1 MALSSAIRSK
11 INLFASRS
19 EVMDK
24 LLDLTLMSK
33 WCSSI
38 ERCEKISTKEIN
50 IGSRYKVESAFLGRT
65 LFHEVEITK
74 YVPVTICSVES
85 YSGPIPFQLNFSL
98 EEIEIGT
105 LLLIEYQ
112 LDFSSLGSFVEKI
125 ASDMATAQI
134 EKDLLNLK
142 NLVESSR

>member
-1 MALSSAIRSK
+1 MALSSAIRSR
-11 INLFASRS
+11 ITLFASRS

-24 LLDLTLMSK
+24 LLDLTLMPK

-38 ERCEKISTKEIN
+38 EKCEEISTKEIGV
-50 IGSRYKVESAFLGRT
+50 GSRCKIESVLLGRT

-74 YVPVTICSVES
+74 FIPETICSIES
-85 YSGPIPFQLNFSL
+85 YSGPIPFRLNFSL
-98 EEIEIGT
+98 EPIGSGT

-112 LDFSSLGSFVEKI
+112 LDFSSFGSLVEKI
-125 ASDMATAQI
+125 AFDMATAQI
-134 EKDLLNLK
+134 EKDLVNLK